1 VHSWH
6 RHKTRY
12 NVFMYR
18 TLAIAVL
25 FAAAVS
31 ASRLEGQTRAMQ
43 RPSAPTR
50 MSVGPRLRVV
60 RPAPSGFGAMSPRSF
75 TRQALPV
82 GRVPVHHQL
91 CSHIFSSSSWL
102 SEREAIG
109 EEGPR
114 FEERGELPSEE
125 RAEELTEELIGES
138 VFLPYS
144 VYAATPY
151 YQVAEQTPAYLAQ
164 RNSDLA
170 REIDQLRDEV
180 ERLREEQASREQA
193 RQAALQPR
201 PPVEEKTPT
210 TILVF
215 RDGRRSEIQN
225 YAIVGQTLWV
235 FTERRAHK
243 MPVAD
248 LDLEATKNVNDD
260 RDVEF
265 RLP

>member
-1 VHSWH
+1 MEI
-6 RHKTRY
+6 TRY
-12 NVFMYR
+12 NMVMYR

-31 ASRLEGQTRAMQ
+31 PSRLEGQTRAVQ
-43 RPSAPTR
+43 RPSVSAH
-50 MSVGPRLRVV
+50 MSVGRLRVV
-60 RPAPSGFGAMSPRSF
+60 RPAPSGFGVMSPRPF

-82 GRVPVHHQL
+82 GRVPVHQHL
-91 CSHIFSSSSWL
+91 RSHIFSGSSWL
-102 SEREAIG
+102 SEREPIA
-109 EEGPR
+109 EEEPR
-114 FEERGELPSEE
+114 FEERAELPSEE
-125 RAEELTEELIGES
+125 RAEELTEELIGEP
-138 VFLPYS
+138 VFLPYP
-144 VYAATPY
+144 VYAAPY
-151 YQVAEQTPAYLAQ
+151 YQVTEQTPTNLAQ

-180 ERLREEQASREQA
+180 ERLREEQVSREQA

-201 PPVEEKTPT
+201 APVEEKAPT